1 MKLRKCGIRRIVLQ
15 VLIFFIMV
23 MSLISVLRFR
33 VLVLLGNILVG
44 YLFYQRKFRVVVVLI
59 RVSFLVVLLVSIFR
73 KVSVIVFVLIFSLLK
88 FVSMFIRFVEF
99 IMYRSVIMGQ
109 IILRLRGNLNMLMY
123 WGMLKNIIGE
133 VIIRDRVILW
143 DCFKVVRLLIIFII
157 LNRRKMR
164 LIFGLI
170 KDDIVLID
178 MSSVN
183 LFILGI
189 LGLVSLC
196 IFFLIIFVFF
206 MSLVMQGVS
215 IVERVKV
222 IRGVVVFIIDIV
234 FCWNL

>member
-1 MKLRKCGIRRIVLQ
+1 
-15 VLIFFIMV
+15 
-23 MSLISVLRFR
+23 
-33 VLVLLGNILVG
+33 
-44 YLFYQRKFRVVVVLI
+44 
-59 RVSFLVVLLVSIFR
+59 
-73 KVSVIVFVLIFSLLK
+73 
-88 FVSMFIRFVEF
+88 
-99 IMYRSVIMGQ
+99 
-109 IILRLRGNLNMLMY
+109 MLMY

-206 MSLVMQGVS
+206 MSLVM
-215 IVERVKV
+215 
-222 IRGVVVFIIDIV
+222 
-234 FCWNL
+234 